1 MNYGGREAVT
11 GVLADRLDGWVS
23 KEPILSR
30 ILFDALRN
38 SSIRPGGTSNSNTS
52 ESMAAASINLQTAD
66 DPRDAIHRTVQA
78 LAEGK
83 LVAVPTETV
92 YGLACSALN
101 EKAVARLVNLKQ
113 RSTGHPFTLAI
124 KSADDAQDYVPNL
137 SPLAARLAR
146 RCWPGP
152 VTLVLD
158 SKHPDSL
165 LGQLPRGVRE
175 AVVPNGSVGLR
186 VPAHD
191 ALLAVLRLTAGPLVL
206 TSANRGDERE
216 AVNAVDVA
224 KMVGDDIDLILDDG
238 QSKFGQPSSVVRV
251 GGSQLD
257 ILRPGVINDQVL
269 KRLASQLIIFVC
281 TGNTCRSPMAEA
293 LMQKRIAERLQCS
306 IKELEDHNVMVMSA
320 GIAAMSGGRASPE
333 SVELMQERGIDIS
346 THESQPLSER
356 LVRFADLILTMTRGH
371 REAIVSQWP
380 GVAPRT
386 KVVCRDNADVSD
398 PIGGP
403 IERYRRC
410 AEQIDSQ
417 LAGWVDE
424 IDLSSIPKIV
434 SNDRT
439 QSDAKNSGK

>member
-1 MNYGGREAVT
+1 
-11 GVLADRLDGWVS
+11 
-23 KEPILSR
+23 
-30 ILFDALRN
+30 
-38 SSIRPGGTSNSNTS
+38 
-52 ESMAAASINLQTAD
+52 MAASSINLQTAD

-101 EKAVARLVNLKQ
+101 EQAVARLAKLKQ

-124 KSADDAQDYVPNL
+124 KSADDAQDYVPSL

-158 SKHPDSL
+158 STHPDSL
-165 LGQLPRGVRE
+165 LGQLPQSVRD
-175 AVVPNGSVGLR
+175 AVIPNGSIGLR

-191 ALLAVLRLTAGPLVL
+191 ALLSVLRLTAGPLVL
-206 TSANRGDERE
+206 TSANRGDERD
-216 AVNAVDVA
+216 AVSAADVA

-251 GGSQLD
+251 GESSLD
-257 ILRPGVINDQVL
+257 LLRSGVINDQVL
-269 KRLASQLIIFVC
+269 KRLASHLIIFVC

-293 LMQKRIAERLQCS
+293 LMRQRIAERLQCS
-306 IKELEDHNVMVMSA
+306 IAELEDRNVMVMSA
-320 GIAAMSGGRASPE
+320 GIAAMSGGKASAE
-333 SVELMQERGIDIS
+333 SIQLMQERGIDIQS
-346 THESQPLSER
+346 HESQPLSER

-371 REAIVSQWP
+371 REAIVAQWP
-380 GVAPRT
+380 EAAPRT
-386 KVVCRDNADVSD
+386 KVVCRDHSDVSD

-410 AEQIDSQ
+410 AEQLDAQ

-424 IDLSSIPKIV
+424 IDFASIPSIV
-434 SNDRT
+434 QSEKP